1 MLRWLQMLAI
11 ASERWRSP
19 TCYRL
24 QRQGG
29 VLQWM
34 DQASPLTETVF
45 VVPQVQGQLKM
56 VPERL
61 RGYYYSIGSLAL
73 GALLGVII
81 YGPMVW
87 TS

>member
-1 MLRWLQMLAI
+1 MAGTADTECKSKEVSCNRWLQ
-11 ASERWRSP
+11 
-19 TCYRL
+19 
-24 QRQGG
+24 
-29 VLQWM
+29 
-34 DQASPLTETVF
+34 ASPIAETVF